1 MTALT
6 KRKSWKQLAKHR
18 LAMES
23 VTMRE
28 LFSQNKERFN
38 QFSLTAPSLFLDYSK
53 NRITEET
60 LSLLIALAE
69 EVQLRE
75 KIEAQFG
82 GQAINLTEHRSVL
95 HTALRNSTDR
105 SIYAADVNV
114 LEPIRT
120 ALAKMRVFSTAVREG
135 EWKGHTGK
143 PMTDVVNIGIGGSDL
158 GPKMVCTALSAYARP
173 HLRTHFVSNVDDAAM
188 TKALKSLNPE
198 TTLFIIASK
207 TFTTIET
214 LTNAETARDWLL
226 KQLKDPAA
234 VAKHFVALSTNAE
247 KVKAFGID
255 VNNMF
260 EFWDWV
266 GGRYSVWSVIG
277 LSIAILIGMDQF
289 EQFLLGAHR
298 MDQHFRRAPFKTN
311 MPVLL
316 ALLGIWYRNFFDA
329 GSYAV
334 IPYNDYLQY
343 FSAYLQQLD
352 MESNGKSITLQGE
365 TANYQT
371 GPVIFGG
378 TGTDSQHSFHQL
390 LHQGTDMIPV
400 DFIIAANSLNPVGK
414 HQSLL
419 FSNCL
424 AQAEALMK
432 GKTYDEAYQEL
443 VHKNMPEEEA
453 RELAK
458 HKVMPGNRP
467 SNLLVIKKLTPETL
481 GSLIALYEQKVF
493 VQGVIWGINSF
504 DQWGVELGKQL
515 ATKIEPF
522 LLDEQRKIDS
532 DSSTS
537 GLIELYHRWHE

>member
-1 MTALT
+1 MTVLT
-6 KRKSWKQLAKHR
+6 KRKAWKQLMKHR
-18 LAMES
+18 IAMES

-28 LFSQNKERFN
+28 LFSQNEERFN
-38 QFSLTAPSLFLDYSK
+38 QFSLTAPSVFLDYSK

-75 KIEAQFG
+75 KIEAQFS

-105 SIYAADVNV
+105 SIYAAETNV
-114 LEPIRT
+114 LEPIR
-120 ALAKMRVFSTAVREG
+120 AILAKVREFSIAVREG
-135 EWKGHTGK
+135 AWKGYTGK
-143 PMTDVVNIGIGGSDL
+143 SITDVVNIGIGGSDL
-158 GPKMVCTALSAYARP
+158 GPKMVCTALQAYAKP
-173 HLRTHFVSNVDDAAM
+173 NLHTHFVSNVDDAAI
-188 TKALKSLNPE
+188 TETLKSLNPE
-198 TTLFIIASK
+198 TTLFIVASK

-266 GGRYSVWSVIG
+266 GGRYSVWSAIG

-316 ALLGIWYRNFFDA
+316 ALLGVWYRNFFNA

-334 IPYNDYLQY
+334 IPYNCYLQY

-365 TANYQT
+365 AVNYPT

-400 DFIIAANSLNPVGK
+400 DFIIAANSLNPVGN
-414 HQSLL
+414 HQALL

-432 GKTYDEAYQEL
+432 GKTDDEAYREL
-443 VHKNMPEEEA
+443 IEKHMPEQEA

-467 SNLLVIKKLTPETL
+467 SNVLTIKKLTPEVL

-493 VQGVIWGINSF
+493 VQGVIWGVNSF

-522 LLDEQRKIDS
+522 LLDEQKKIDA
-532 DSSTS
+532 DSSTA
-537 GLIELYHRWHE
+537 GLIELYHRWRG